1 MSRQEIRARLLE
13 RLPDRMDGSD
23 SKDLSILKKAIMGAG
38 SKMTI
43 RQLFSKSL
51 SCTTAAPCM
60 LMSPASVAQFMLRI
74 FRSLIW

>member
-43 RQLFSKSL
+43 ER
-51 SCTTAAPCM
+51 
-60 LMSPASVAQFMLRI
+60 
-74 FRSLIW
+74 